1 MLFIDQYVMNQ
12 ELIHDIECKH
22 NNIKKQYKMYC
33 QSCQKNLCIWC
44 KGHECHQLIQFDE
57 IEPSQEEYEKY
68 EKDLS
73 VMKSIKDAL
82 KEKCNE
88 IKENKLYINNLNTI
102 INDVYEKLQKYN
114 QQFES
119 HLKFNETIFSYYR
132 NNKKNY
138 YILKN
143 FKCLDLTTEAEY
155 LKYIKNNDNFK
166 QINKIVEILN
176 NGNHRTFAS
185 TGNLRKNENYIKDES
200 VIDIANSLNN
210 ILFEKEQIIIEKE
223 NEINKLNE
231 QILLINSNLN
241 FNRFGSSK
249 ENGIPNSEEINM
261 WISEKYCQNWGLRE
275 AIREF
280 IQNQYDGVI
289 DKVKTK
295 NNLEVLK
302 IGKKCAING
311 REKYLEFDLV
321 RKEDNKKFGE
331 IRYDKKTNTVT
342 DLV

>member
-1 MLFIDQYVMNQ
+1 MLFIDQYVLNQ
-12 ELIHDIECKH
+12 ELIDDIECKH

-44 KGHECHQLIQFDE
+44 KGHECHQLIQFDQ
-57 IEPSQEEYEKY
+57 IETSQEEYEKY

-73 VMKSIKDAL
+73 VMESIKDVL
-82 KEKCNE
+82 KEKFKE
-88 IKENKLYINNLNTI
+88 IKEKKLYINKLNTI

-119 HLKFNETIFSYYR
+119 HLKFNKTILSYYVD
-132 NNKKNY
+132 NKKNY

-143 FKCLDLTTEAEY
+143 LKYLDFTTEAEY
-155 LKYIKNNDNFK
+155 LKNIKNNDNFK
-166 QINKIVEILN
+166 QIDKIVEILN
-176 NGNHRTFAS
+176 NGNHFTFTS
-185 TGNLRKNENYIKDES
+185 TGNLRNNDNNTKDES
-200 VIDIANSLNN
+200 IIDIANSLNN
-210 ILFEKEQIIIEKE
+210 LLFEKEQIIIEKE

-231 QILLINSNLN
+231 QILLLNSNSN
-241 FNRFGSSK
+241 FHNFGNSK

-261 WISEKYCQNWGLRE
+261 WISEKYCKNWGLRE

-302 IGKKCAING
+302 IGRKCSING
-311 REKYLEFDLV
+311 REKYLEYDLV

-331 IRYDKKTNTVT
+331 IRYD
-342 DLV
+342 